1 VKDFLIFHLYL
12 FLIKSFAVNY
22 IHELDP
28 NKRIRYGE
36 YQKSLWNAKEYKD
49 KMCIIQKRV
58 QSSEERQKVR
68 YDYMNSE
75 KQVHISAKSARNM
88 SNKRILLRGKSYLY
102 VIKLSDFEI
111 KIGITTDIKQKFNNK
126 NINILLLLHNLSEVC
141 IELETL
147 ILDST
152 IKYYNH
158 NVSLSYKDRLSGIT
172 EIRSIECLEL
182 VYNIIGDYLND

>member
-1 VKDFLIFHLYL
+1 
-12 FLIKSFAVNY
+12 
-22 IHELDP
+22 
-28 NKRIRYGE
+28 
-36 YQKSLWNAKEYKD
+36 
-49 KMCIIQKRV
+49 MCIIQKRV